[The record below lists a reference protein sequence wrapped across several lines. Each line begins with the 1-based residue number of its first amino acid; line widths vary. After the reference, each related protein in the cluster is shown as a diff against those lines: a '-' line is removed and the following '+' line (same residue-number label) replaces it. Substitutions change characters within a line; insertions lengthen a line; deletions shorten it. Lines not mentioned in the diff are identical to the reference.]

1 MDDKLGFDELGRPN
15 WDYYFVSLAFLIAQR
30 SLDNSTKCGAII
42 TSKDR
47 TILSVGYNSPP
58 RNCNDA
64 FVPQERDIKYEWY
77 LHAEENA
84 IVNAARAGTCINNSV
99 FYITGYPCERCIRKI
114 INCGAKKIV
123 YAQNNYFSL
132 TEQTKKTVE
141 AMLKN
146 QDIEVIELKN
156 VEPIKEILKG
166 TINYIDSKNK

>member
-1 MDDKLGFDELGRPN
+1 MGNKLGFDELGRPS

-42 TSKDR
+42 TSEDR

-58 RNCNDA
+58 RDCNDA
-64 FVPQERDIKYEWY
+64 FVPQDRPIKYEWY
-77 LHAEENA
+77 LHSESNA
-84 IVNAARAGTCINNSV
+84 IINAARIGNCINNSII
-99 FYITGYPCERCIRKI
+99 YITGFPCERCTGFI
-114 INCGAKKIV
+114 INAGIKKIV

-146 QDIEVIELKN
+146 QDIEVIELKD

-166 TINYIDSKNK
+166 TIDYIDSKNK